1 VPMDYSAA
9 RPALLRQARCAA
21 RGGLLVILAL
31 LLLPWVLIAPKSN
44 ALRRGLT
51 SAELCCEAAWRI
63 DFGT

>member
-1 VPMDYSAA
+1 M
-9 RPALLRQARCAA
+9 
-21 RGGLLVILAL
+21 LVILAL